1 MSATEDPEGTA
12 TVIGVRWAGDAPDVR
27 IRRDG
32 LVASVLE
39 PLVGLRLRYRA
50 TPDSPRHCL
59 GHTPFRSSAAEHV
72 DCPNPPL
79 ASGRKC
85 DACMII
91 DATFASNLHHAH
103 TRGRGE
109 LDPAVLE
116 HLRQPNLL
124 YLAAFR
130 DGSVKVGT
138 STETRIQK
146 RLTEQGAW
154 KARIVARAEDGF
166 AVRDVEDRVSAD
178 LSVPQSVAIGRK
190 LDGMVAP
197 RPDAALDD
205 ALAEHMTLV
214 HHVLSVMDDARLSGM
229 DEAWSFPEA
238 HAAVWSGLHRYPLR
252 LDSGAHDLEVI
263 AACGR
268 MVVVQRPCGTDRF
281 VADLGQLY
289 GVELDLGDHEPDAL
303 AVQDSLF

>member
-1 MSATEDPEGTA
+1 
-12 TVIGVRWAGDAPDVR
+12 
-27 IRRDG
+27 
-32 LVASVLE
+32 
-39 PLVGLRLRYRA
+39 
-50 TPDSPRHCL
+50 
-59 GHTPFRSSAAEHV
+59 
-72 DCPNPPL
+72 
-79 ASGRKC
+79 
-85 DACMII
+85 MIV

-109 LDPAVLE
+109 LDPAVLA

-138 STETRIQK
+138 STEARIQK

-178 LSVPQSVAIGRK
+178 VSLPQSIAIGRK
-190 LDGMVAP
+190 LDGMAAP
-197 RPDAALDD
+197 RPDDALDE
-205 ALAEHMTLV
+205 ALAQHTTLV
-214 HHVLSVMDDARLSGM
+214 HHVLEVMDDARLQGM
-229 DEAWSFPEA
+229 EVEWSFPLGNE
-238 HAAVWSGLHRYPLR
+238 AVWSGLHRYPLR
-252 LDSGAHDLEVI
+252 LQSGAHDLEVL

-268 MVVVQRPCGTDRF
+268 MVVVERPGRTDRF